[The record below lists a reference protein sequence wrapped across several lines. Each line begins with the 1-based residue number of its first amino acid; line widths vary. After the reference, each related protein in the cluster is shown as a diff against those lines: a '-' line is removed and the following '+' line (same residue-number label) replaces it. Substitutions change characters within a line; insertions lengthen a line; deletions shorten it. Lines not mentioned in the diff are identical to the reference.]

1 MPVVMVS
8 VVYREGGPEGP
19 AALGEAVVFGEFTV
33 ELRLKTSRV
42 EWLRIASGTLT
53 QEAWP
58 SSGPTQSS
66 SETRGL
72 AAHTGSRWSRG
83 LRSRKPIAQRDR
95 QLTQDHPLEDRRNP
109 ICAHRL
115 ARWLGARRSTSCIRS
130 SDRVLRGWQHLWPP
144 TASHTAR
151 RTTSSDPP
159 RRSLCRQ
166 PVRR

>member
-1 MPVVMVS
+1 MCRLPSSSEDGDLARVTLDPDRDGTFQRHWEIREHWSLAQSRFAGDRGGDEGVEKGLVPVVMVS

-72 AAHTGSRWSRG
+72 AAHTGSR
-83 LRSRKPIAQRDR
+83 
-95 QLTQDHPLEDRRNP
+95 
-109 ICAHRL
+109 
-115 ARWLGARRSTSCIRS
+115 
-130 SDRVLRGWQHLWPP
+130 
-144 TASHTAR
+144 
-151 RTTSSDPP
+151 
-159 RRSLCRQ
+159 
-166 PVRR
+166 